1 MLELVE
7 SYADVIKNVREFHKG
22 LGAREQLAGTLG
34 YYRHW
39 HYFEEFDT
47 FAPSKFIGYRDMT
60 AEQYLAEYHKLIRIT
75 GDDTVRQLKQ
85 WFYLCEGDEKD
96 EYMKKLAAM
105 LNLYGKKPNGIIFIY
120 RKTVI
125 GYEQLSF

>member
-7 SYADVIKNVREFHKG
+7 SYGEVLENVRAFHKG
-22 LGAREQLAGTLG
+22 LGAHGQLAGTLG
-34 YYRHW
+34 YFRHW
-39 HYFEEFDT
+39 YYFEEFDT
-47 FAPSKFIGYRDMT
+47 FAPSKFVGYRGMT
-60 AEQYLAEYHKLIRIT
+60 SERYLADYHKLIRVT

-85 WFYLCEGDEKD
+85 WFYLCEGDER
-96 EYMKKLAAM
+96 EQYMKKLAAL
-105 LNLYGKKPNGIIFIY
+105 LNLYGKKPNGILFIY